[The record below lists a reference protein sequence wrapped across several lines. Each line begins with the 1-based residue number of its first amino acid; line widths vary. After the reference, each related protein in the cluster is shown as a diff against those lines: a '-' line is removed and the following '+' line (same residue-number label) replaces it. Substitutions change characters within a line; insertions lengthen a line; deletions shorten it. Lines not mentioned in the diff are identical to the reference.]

1 MNLCIVYICR
11 PMIFQWFNSS
21 LCPKYQHSKAA
32 LDCLL
37 KCAATTASALTSQ
50 LTLTSQRTLPRTSPP
65 RGAQR
70 AGVSALRTSSGTDT
84 MHPSEAEQT
93 LKTNVLPEHHSRA
106 TTKATARATATQD
119 MASPTLPASGKISHP
134 FLSCLVCPPTPVP
147 SGLR

>member
-50 LTLTSQRTLPRTSPP
+50 LTLTSQQTLPRTSPP

-93 LKTNVLPEHHSRA
+93 LKTNVLPERHSRA